1 MNNKV
6 TIEHIEVKV
15 EVEGSSDEAVFSRFF
30 QKYINLWSRLE
41 QEAKAR
47 ERLARENRSIGD
59 QSGAET

>member
-6 TIEHIEVKV
+6 TIEHLEVKV
-15 EVEGSSDEAVFSRFF
+15 EIEGNSDEAVFSRLF

-47 ERLARENRSIGD
+47 ACLARQNRSIGD
-59 QSGAET
+59 QPEMEA

>member
-1 MNNKV
+1 MSNKV

-59 QSGAET
+59 QSGMEA